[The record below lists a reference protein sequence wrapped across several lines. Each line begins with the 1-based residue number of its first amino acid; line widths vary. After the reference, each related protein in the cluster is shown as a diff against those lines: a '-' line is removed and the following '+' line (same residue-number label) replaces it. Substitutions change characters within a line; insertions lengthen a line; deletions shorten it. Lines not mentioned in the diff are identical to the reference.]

1 MGRPGHCL
9 GELGTGDLVSLS
21 GESDCDGKGADVPE
35 GLVASFTCR
44 DSLEMIQTLKKR
56 CIGSLSQ
63 NHLISV
69 FLMF

>member
-35 GLVASFTCR
+35 GLVANFTCR
-44 DSLEMIQTLKKR
+44 DSLEMI
-56 CIGSLSQ
+56 
-63 NHLISV
+63 
-69 FLMF
+69 